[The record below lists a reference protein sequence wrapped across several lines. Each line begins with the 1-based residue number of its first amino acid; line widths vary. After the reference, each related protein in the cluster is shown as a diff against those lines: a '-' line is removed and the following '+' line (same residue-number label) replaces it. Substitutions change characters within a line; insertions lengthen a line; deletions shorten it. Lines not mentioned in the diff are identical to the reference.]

1 MNDSANNQKILQSCI
16 EKLTEMVETRGEPF
30 KVLIVDDEEWVREV
44 FKDFCGVTKAIEVEL
59 AESGEEALRLAAQ
72 NRYDIITLDLI
83 MPEMSGLDILADIK
97 KASPKVPVWVITG
110 NSTERL
116 VKEAGILGAS
126 RVMYKPVV
134 LHDFIAELVEAFSAK
149 M

>member
-1 MNDSANNQKILQSCI
+1 MSTSANNQKLLQTSI
-16 EKLTEMVETRGEPF
+16 NKLAEMVEIRGESF

-44 FKDFCGVTKAIEVEL
+44 FKDFCGVTNAIEVEL
-59 AESGEEALRLAAQ
+59 AEGGAEALQLVEKNQ
-72 NRYDIITLDLI
+72 YDVITLDLI
-83 MPEMSGLDILADIK
+83 MPEMSGLDVLSDLK
-97 KASPKVPVWVITG
+97 KISPKVPIWVITG

-126 RVMYKPVV
+126 RVIYKPVV
-134 LHDFIAELVEAFSAK
+134 LHEFIAELVGVFSAK

>member
-1 MNDSANNQKILQSCI
+1 MSNSASNQDILQSCI
-16 EKLTEMVETRGEPF
+16 EKLTEMVEARGAPF

-44 FKDFCGVTKAIEVEL
+44 LKDFCGVTKAIEVEL
-59 AESGEEALRLAAQ
+59 AGGGEEALKLAAQ
-72 NRYDIITLDLI
+72 DQYDIITLDLI

-97 KASPKVPVWVITG
+97 KVSPKVPVWVITG
-110 NSTERL
+110 NSTDRL

-126 RVMYKPVV
+126 RVLYKPVV
-134 LHDFIAELVEAFSAK
+134 LHDFIAELVGAFSAK

>member
-1 MNDSANNQKILQSCI
+1 MSNPASNQDILQSCI
-16 EKLTEMVETRGEPF
+16 EKLTEMVEVRGGPF

-59 AESGEEALRLAAQ
+59 AGGGEEALKLAAQ
-72 NRYDIITLDLI
+72 NQYDIITLDLI

-97 KASPKVPVWVITG
+97 IVSPKVPVWVITG
-110 NSTERL
+110 NSTDRL

-126 RVMYKPVV
+126 RVLYKPVV
-134 LHDFIAELVEAFSAK
+134 LHDFIAELLGAFSAK

>member
-1 MNDSANNQKILQSCI
+1 MSNSSNNQKVLQSCI
-16 EKLTEMVETRGEPF
+16 EQLSDMVETRGEPF

-59 AESGEEALRLAAQ
+59 ADGGEEALKLVAQ
-72 NRYDIITLDLI
+72 NQYDIITLDLI

-97 KASPKVPVWVITG
+97 KISPKVPVWVITG

-134 LHDFIAELVEAFSAK
+134 LHDFIAELVGAFSAK

>member
-1 MNDSANNQKILQSCI
+1 MNNSANDQKILQSCI
-16 EKLTEMVETRGEPF
+16 EKLTKMVETRGEPF

-83 MPEMSGLDILADIK
+83 MPEMSGLDVLADIK
-97 KASPKVPVWVITG
+97 KVSPRVPVWVITG

>member
-1 MNDSANNQKILQSCI
+1 MNSPANDQKILQACI
-16 EKLTEMVETRGEPF
+16 EKLTEMVKTRGEPF

-59 AESGEEALRLAAQ
+59 ANGGEEALKLATQ

-83 MPEMSGLDILADIK
+83 MPEMSGLDVLADIK
-97 KASPKVPVWVITG
+97 KVSPRVPVWVITG

-134 LHDFIAELVEAFSAK
+134 LHDFIAELVETFSAK